1 MGIFS
6 NKCSNPECNAR
17 VPKAAKFCNVCGEPA
32 SAADTSCG
40 RCGAVVGAQ
49 SKYCWKCGCD
59 LKEQQKAPLFD
70 NRWIR
75 SDDDFAIRVNEY
87 DVTGFLR
94 KGLIV
99 EHGTRGMVFQRG
111 KFCGYIDPGN
121 YDVNGFLKK
130 VNNFNQTT
138 PTSVVLVDAGDV
150 ELHLEAIKL
159 SSKEYMEVDAA
170 FKVLVRLTDP
180 EKLYTNALKGRN
192 QLSVGYLAG
201 SLTDELRS
209 ALQTYVGSKSVQEL
223 YNDTDIRQ
231 EVERQMQLELE
242 PILERIGL
250 EMVQIRFVDFFC
262 PAYDPIREA
271 RAELYI
277 DTRKTDIDID
287 RLKLTQ
293 RMRKEMTVEKMNQLK
308 TDKDFE
314 DYVRQTE
321 HELGLKDIVRADEM
335 DKLKRRF
342 ASERDIDILSH
353 EIEIEGIKKEA
364 AREQAR
370 KDLETKIENFKHE
383 KQAKRE
389 DILADAVV
397 EDQVKR
403 KEVDRDMY
411 EAREAIKIRQDTEKV
426 ELERQKA
433 EQELE
438 NEKLRERSKAS
449 ALALI
454 SILNGDAADRIM
466 KLEELRA
473 KEKLS
478 PDQIIAMTAATSPQ
492 VAQALAEKYKSEAAI
507 NEERFKQLQEFM
519 SKQEES
525 AKDSA
530 NQLERVMN
538 VALQQMGTTATTRA
552 QAPQSSQTVVT
563 PSGGMGGTP
572 VVINP
577 QGSIAE
583 KACPKCKKM
592 IPSNSRFCPN
602 CREKL

>member
-6 NKCSNPECNAR
+6 NKCANTECNAR
-17 VPKAAKFCNVCGEPA
+17 VPKAAKYCNSCGEPA
-32 SAADTSCG
+32 AAADTNCG
-40 RCGAVVGAQ
+40 RCGAAVGSQ

-59 LKEQQKAPLFD
+59 LKELQKAPLFD
-70 NRWIR
+70 NRWVR
-75 SDDDFAIRVNEY
+75 CEGDYAIRVNEC
-87 DVTGFLR
+87 DVKGFLS

-99 EHGTRGMVFQRG
+99 EHGTKGMVFQRG
-111 KFCGYIDPGN
+111 RFCGYVDPGN

-159 SSKEYMEVDAA
+159 SSKEQVDVDAA
-170 FKVLVRLTDP
+170 FKALIRLTDP
-180 EKLYTNALKGRN
+180 EKLYTNAFKGRN

-201 SLTDELRS
+201 SLADELRS

-223 YNDTDIRQ
+223 YSNTEIRQ

-250 EMVQIRFVDFFC
+250 EMVQIRFIDFFC
-262 PAYDPIREA
+262 PAYDPIREEQA
-271 RAELYI
+271 DLYI

-287 RLKLTQ
+287 RLKLAQ
-293 RMRKEMTVEKMNQLK
+293 RMRKEMTVEKMDHLK
-308 TDKDFE
+308 TEKDFE
-314 DYVRQTE
+314 DFVRQTE
-321 HELGLKDIVRADEM
+321 HELGLKAIIRADEM
-335 DKLKRRF
+335 DNLKRRF
-342 ASERDIDILSH
+342 AHERDIDILTH
-353 EIEIEGIKKEA
+353 EIEVEGIKKEA
-364 AREQAR
+364 TREEAR
-370 KDLETKIENFKHE
+370 KDLETKIENFKLQ
-383 KQAKRE
+383 KQADRE
-389 DILADAVV
+389 DALADAGT

-403 KEVDRDMY
+403 KDIDRDMY
-411 EAREAIKIRQDTEKV
+411 EAKEAIKLREETQRV
-426 ELERQKA
+426 ELERKKA

-449 ALALI
+449 AQALI
-454 SILNGDAADRIM
+454 SILDGDAADRITM
-466 KLEELRA
+466 LEELRA

-478 PDQIIAMTAATSPQ
+478 PDQIIAMIAATSPH
-492 VAQALAEKYKSEAAI
+492 VAQTLAEKYKADATI
-507 NEERFKQLQEFM
+507 NEERFTQLQEFM
-519 SKQEES
+519 SKQEET

-530 NQLERVMN
+530 DRLERVMN
-538 VALQQMGTTATTRA
+538 VALQQMGTTATTRS

-563 PSGGMGGTP
+563 PGGGMGGAP

-577 QGSIAE
+577 QGQTAE
-583 KACPKCKKM
+583 NPCPKCKNM

>member
-6 NKCSNPECNAR
+6 NRCANPKCNAR
-17 VPKAAKFCNVCGEPA
+17 VPKAAKFCNVCGESA
-32 SAADTSCG
+32 SAADTNCG

-70 NRWIR
+70 NRWVR
-75 SDDDFAIRVNEY
+75 CEDDFAIRVNEC
-87 DVTGFLR
+87 DVKGFLS

-111 KFCGYIDPGN
+111 KFCGYVDPGN
-121 YDVNGFLKK
+121 YDMNGFLKK

-138 PTSVVLVDAGDV
+138 PTSVVLVDASDV

-159 SSKEYMEVDAA
+159 YSKEQMDVDAA
-170 FKVLVRLTDP
+170 FKASVRLTDP
-180 EKLYTNALKGRN
+180 EKLYTNAFKGRN

-223 YNDTDIRQ
+223 YSNTEIRQ

-262 PAYDPIREA
+262 PAYDPIREEQA
-271 RAELYI
+271 DFYI
-277 DTRKTDIDID
+277 DTRKTDIDIN

-293 RMRKEMTVEKMNQLK
+293 RMRKEMTVEKMDQLK
-308 TDKDFE
+308 TEKDFE
-314 DYVRQTE
+314 DFVRQTE
-321 HELGLKDIVRADEM
+321 HELGLKDVIRADEM
-335 DKLKRRF
+335 DNLKRRF
-342 ASERDIDILSH
+342 AHERDIDIVTH
-353 EIEIEGIKKEA
+353 EIEIEGIKNDA
-364 AREQAR
+364 AREEAR
-370 KDLETKIENFKHE
+370 KALDAKIETFLKGKDAERKARDEDFEQDMKEAH
-383 KQAKRE
+383 AAVGLRE
-389 DILADAVV
+389 RTQ
-397 EDQVKR
+397 E
-403 KEVDRDMY
+403 
-411 EAREAIKIRQDTEKV
+411 V
-426 ELERQKA
+426 ELDRKA
-433 EQELE
+433 KELE
-438 NEKLRERSKAS
+438 LEAKKLQERSKAS
-449 ALALI
+449 AQALI
-454 SILNGDAADRIM
+454 SILDGDAADRIM
-466 KLEELRA
+466 RLEELRA

-492 VAQALAEKYKSEAAI
+492 VAQALAEKYKAEATI

-519 SKQEES
+519 AKQEETT
-525 AKDSA
+525 KDSA
-530 NQLERVMN
+530 DRLERVMN
-538 VALQQMGTTATTRA
+538 VALQQMGATATTRA
-552 QAPQSSQTVVT
+552 QAPQSSQTVVA
-563 PSGGMGGTP
+563 PSGGMGGAP

-577 QGSIAE
+577 QGQTVE

-592 IPSNSRFCPN
+592 IPSDSRFCPN

>member
-6 NKCSNPECNAR
+6 NRCANPKCNAR
-17 VPKAAKFCNVCGEPA
+17 VPKAAKFCNVCGESA
-32 SAADTSCG
+32 SAADTNCG

-70 NRWIR
+70 NRWVR
-75 SDDDFAIRVNEY
+75 CEDDFAIRVNEC
-87 DVTGFLR
+87 DVKGFLS

-111 KFCGYIDPGN
+111 KFCGYVDPGN
-121 YDVNGFLKK
+121 YDMNGFLKK

-159 SSKEYMEVDAA
+159 YSKEQMDVDAA
-170 FKVLVRLTDP
+170 FKASVRLTDP
-180 EKLYTNALKGRN
+180 EKLYTNAFKGRN

-223 YNDTDIRQ
+223 YSNTEIRQ

-262 PAYDPIREA
+262 PAYDPIREEQA
-271 RAELYI
+271 DFYI
-277 DTRKTDIDID
+277 DTRKTDIDIN

-293 RMRKEMTVEKMNQLK
+293 RMRKEMTVEKMDQLK
-308 TDKDFE
+308 TEKDFE
-314 DYVRQTE
+314 DFVRQTE
-321 HELGLKDIVRADEM
+321 HELGLKDVIRADEM
-335 DKLKRRF
+335 DNLKRRF
-342 ASERDIDILSH
+342 AHERDIDIVTH
-353 EIEIEGIKKEA
+353 EIEIEGIKNDA
-364 AREQAR
+364 AREEAR
-370 KDLETKIENFKHE
+370 KALDAKIETFLKGKDAERKARDEDFEQDMKEAH
-383 KQAKRE
+383 AAVGLRE
-389 DILADAVV
+389 RTQ
-397 EDQVKR
+397 E
-403 KEVDRDMY
+403 
-411 EAREAIKIRQDTEKV
+411 V
-426 ELERQKA
+426 ELDRKA
-433 EQELE
+433 KELE
-438 NEKLRERSKAS
+438 LEAKKLQERSKAS
-449 ALALI
+449 AQALI
-454 SILNGDAADRIM
+454 SILDGDAADRIM
-466 KLEELRA
+466 RLEELRA

-492 VAQALAEKYKSEAAI
+492 VAQALAEKYKAEATI

-519 SKQEES
+519 AKQEETT
-525 AKDSA
+525 KDSA
-530 NQLERVMN
+530 DRLERVMN
-538 VALQQMGTTATTRA
+538 VALQQMGATATTRA
-552 QAPQSSQTVVT
+552 QAPQSSQTVVA
-563 PSGGMGGTP
+563 PSGGMGGAP

-577 QGSIAE
+577 QGQTVE

-592 IPSNSRFCPN
+592 IPSDSRFCPN